1 MKRAIL
7 LTVFTATMTTLATA
21 QQPTSAESRMAIEIA
36 AQAGGMAQVALETRV
51 TRGAPYSGEA
61 VTEFVQTLA
70 DGNRIVR
77 RSTTRVYR
85 DGEGRT
91 RRETVSEA
99 AGGGEMNSV
108 IITDPVAGSSLILDP
123 ANRTALRAPAM
134 FAKVDGGNIAVAGG
148 MRQYSSARIAGGDP
162 AGEAAATTRIVV
174 PEAAGER
181 SMTFRAT
188 NERVARGAEAK
199 EDLGQQTIEGVLA
212 NGTRMT
218 TTIPAGAVGN
228 EQPITI
234 VSEQWFSPELG
245 VLVLTRHSDPR
256 VGETSYRLTNIVR
269 AEPDRALFQ
278 APADYTVKEP
288 AMLRRSPVP
297 PPPPPPPQPPSAE

>member
-7 LTVFTATMTTLATA
+7 LTVFAATMTSHVTA
-21 QQPTSAESRMAIEIA
+21 QQPAHPERRMAIEIA

-77 RSTTRVYR
+77 RSTTRVHR
-85 DGEGRT
+85 DSEGRT
-91 RRETVSEA
+91 RRETLSET

-108 IITDPVAGSSLILDP
+108 IITDPVAGDSLILDP
-123 ANRTALRAPAM
+123 ASRTAHRAPAM
-134 FAKVDGGNIAVAGG
+134 FARVDGGNIAIAGG
-148 MRQYSSARIAGGDP
+148 MRQYSSAGVAGDP
-162 AGEAAATTRIVV
+162 AREASAPTRIVV
-174 PEAAGER
+174 AEGAGER
-181 SMTFRAT
+181 NMTFRAT
-188 NERVARGAEAK
+188 QERMARGAEAK
-199 EDLGQQTIEGVLA
+199 EDLGQQTIEGVSA
-212 NGTRMT
+212 SGTRTT

-234 VSEQWFSPELG
+234 VSEQWFSPDLR

-256 VGETSYRLTNIVR
+256 VGETTYRLTNISR

-278 APADYTVKEP
+278 APPDYTLKEP
-288 AMLRRSPVP
+288 PPMMRRSPVP
-297 PPPPPPPQPPSAE
+297 PPPPPPPQ